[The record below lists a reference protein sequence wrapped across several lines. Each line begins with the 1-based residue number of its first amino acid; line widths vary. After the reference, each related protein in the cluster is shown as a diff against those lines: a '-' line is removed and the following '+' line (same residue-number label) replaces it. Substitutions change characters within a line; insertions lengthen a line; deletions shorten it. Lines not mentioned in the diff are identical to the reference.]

1 MAFIDMISSFMF
13 NHHPAKKIN
22 KTAEILKSSNP
33 QILKSPN
40 PSLISFVTH
49 PG

>member
-1 MAFIDMISSFMF
+1 MISSFMF

-22 KTAEILKSSNP
+22 KTAEILKS
-33 QILKSPN
+33 PN